1 MDYINLMSSQIHY
14 YENVLVDKIKIGKH
28 QLFGDDFY
36 LMPIYYNPEKK
47 KGYDN
52 DSLIIKTP
60 RLFVPHNIKK
70 INERYF
76 IEVSFININ
85 EDPSVLKFKQLI
97 RQIEKTICKL
107 IIRRK
112 KLKCTEKLFVSILKD
127 DNYYHCKKLLLPLN
141 LFMSECFDINNR
153 AIKGWEFTAP
163 TYGFFI
169 ILVKNIWIKDNK
181 WGINLFT
188 HGSLILPSQLV
199 DPPPFMGINFLFEDE
214 RRLYKTIGEDT
225 EYSKYFKMK
234 KVKIPLPAI
243 KQKME
248 LESLNPDILNYDETT
263 LIVNIPELSVNRKHS
278 NIETDDY
285 RDENTN
291 GDLLE
296 AKNKYGLSLPNI
308 PEFQEPPSVSFGS
321 PLSRISKNDLL
332 TQSMRLK
339 KTSKTNRNM
348 PKRRQTIPANY
359 KDMNV
364 PSLEQIQNALNK
376 IKSNSSTKN

>member
-1 MDYINLMSSQIHY
+1 
-14 YENVLVDKIKIGKH
+14 
-28 QLFGDDFY
+28 
-36 LMPIYYNPEKK
+36 
-47 KGYDN
+47 
-52 DSLIIKTP
+52 
-60 RLFVPHNIKK
+60 
-70 INERYF
+70 
-76 IEVSFININ
+76 
-85 EDPSVLKFKQLI
+85 
-97 RQIEKTICKL
+97 
-107 IIRRK
+107 RK
-112 KLKCTEKLFVSILKD
+112 KLKCTDKLFVSILKD

-141 LFMSECFDINNR
+141 LFMSECFDINNK

-214 RRLYKTIGEDT
+214 RRLYKTIGEDI

-263 LIVNIPELSVNRKHS
+263 LIINIPELSVNRKHS

-308 PEFQEPPSVSFGS
+308 PEFQEPPSVSFDS
-321 PLSRISKNDLL
+321 PLSRISKNDIL

-348 PKRRQTIPANY
+348 PKRRQTIPSNY